1 LKLAIVPSKS
11 NTTALTAI
19 SSQPFMMDFEAS
31 NHACAEI
38 YFAVKPQQRAQ
49 TRKLGSLNV
58 PLANRTSFFW
68 GGT

>member
-1 LKLAIVPSKS
+1 
-11 NTTALTAI
+11 
-19 SSQPFMMDFEAS
+19 MMDFEAS

-49 TRKLGSLNV
+49 TRKPGSLNL

-68 GGT
+68 GKHEFHIPQTGEGSSLHPSCEALE